1 MPGRSHGGSLSR
13 AKWALGEFEA
23 LVLHLPL
30 CFSEDMHRSGLGR
43 SIILG
48 FAWLPLALAQTEPP
62 SASQPPAVSTAGQG
76 YLLDKVMGIV
86 SPSEPRQLTEKK
98 RFHLYV
104 LSVAGPVPLLAE
116 AAGAGFSQWENTPQ
130 KWGQGWDAFGE
141 RYESNLAYNGL
152 RQTITYGTS
161 MLLHEDNR
169 YFSSHKHG
177 VWARTGYAVLRTV
190 TAQHPDG
197 RQAFSV
203 SSVAGVLGA
212 SAASSIWGPRSWEG
226 VDGIARNAG
235 VSFAA
240 TAAFNVVREFLPD
253 LLHRPQKQ
261 LTGP

>member
-1 MPGRSHGGSLSR
+1 
-13 AKWALGEFEA
+13 
-23 LVLHLPL
+23 
-30 CFSEDMHRSGLGR
+30 
-43 SIILG
+43 
-48 FAWLPLALAQTEPP
+48 
-62 SASQPPAVSTAGQG
+62 
-76 YLLDKVMGIV
+76 MGIV
-86 SPSEPRQLTEKK
+86 DPSEPSQLTEKK

-116 AAGAGFSQWENTPQ
+116 AAGAGFSQWENSPKT
-130 KWGQGWDAFGE
+130 WGQGWDAFGE

-161 MLLHEDNR
+161 VLFHEDNR

-203 SSVAGVLGA
+203 SSVVGVLGA

-235 VSFAA
+235 ISFAA

-253 LLHRPQKQ
+253 LLHRPHK
-261 LTGP
+261 